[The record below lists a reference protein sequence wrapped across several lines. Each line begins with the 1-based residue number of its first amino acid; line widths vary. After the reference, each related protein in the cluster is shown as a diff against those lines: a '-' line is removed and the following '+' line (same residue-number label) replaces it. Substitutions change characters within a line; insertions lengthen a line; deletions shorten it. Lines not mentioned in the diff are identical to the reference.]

1 MYAGYT
7 KTFGGLVDVVEFNT
21 VTNIFHHKKE
31 VVKRLRLRM

>member
-21 VTNIFHHKKE
+21 VKNIFHLKK
-31 VVKRLRLRM
+31 KWRGSFNIT